1 MVWWHRWAGKGRHRA
16 RTDCWGGMSEL
27 ERRREEETLGDRST
41 LKHDCLL
48 IMTLLIIR
56 NSTVRVYCL
65 VFDVLI
71 TAGSLVSE

>member
-1 MVWWHRWAGKGRHRA
+1 
-16 RTDCWGGMSEL
+16 MSEL

-48 IMTLLIIR
+48 IMTLLVIR